1 MERKESEME
10 SLRRWMP
17 VLVLACGLAVSWG
30 SFQTQLNVLAD
41 EVVEL
46 KVEDKDHNDQ
56 QVVDQAELA
65 ALKANQKAIKEDV
78 QEIKEAQKEQNQKLD
93 KILEELRN
101 Q

>member
-1 MERKESEME
+1 ME

-93 KILEELRN
+93 KILEELRK